1 MWKWQKL
8 WVHYL
13 QCHIFDP
20 LTVEV
25 VHILRHLSISF
36 SLMFALS
43 VSCAVNKSK
52 LWQNSVMMKCC
63 RAAKILMWENPNNCH
78 TIRILIVFKVKMKVV
93 MMYLIHIMQLYVRL
107 TLEVVC
113 RRSPSVSSFITL
125 PLSSLLCSPQ
135 DEVAH
140 TLTESRV
147 LKNTRH
153 PFLTVSI
160 SVYTAWNILNS
171 VC

>member
-1 MWKWQKL
+1 
-8 WVHYL
+8 
-13 QCHIFDP
+13 
-20 LTVEV
+20 
-25 VHILRHLSISF
+25 
-36 SLMFALS
+36 
-43 VSCAVNKSK
+43 
-52 LWQNSVMMKCC
+52 
-63 RAAKILMWENPNNCH
+63 
-78 TIRILIVFKVKMKVV
+78 
-93 MMYLIHIMQLYVRL
+93 MMYLIHIMQLYVQL

-160 SVYTAWNILNS
+160 SVYTA
-171 VC
+171 